1 MKQDEI
7 YKRREKIVEIL
18 EKPNRAFEVLKELR
32 DKGFELSESTVKS
45 DLKYLIKNNL
55 IRFARY
61 DEIKKYRKNTKYESE
76 ETKIDK
82 RNRYYIKNTS
92 EKAIFKNEFIKQ
104 INDDYNS
111 NKKIEYGEMVTRL
124 EILKAREGT
133 ISLEIND
140 ELRFNLLIKLLKIA
154 HEQIS
159 NFEYDLNLSKGIFK
173 HDKNF
178 FALLIGFGT
187 KYFYYVILIFIY
199 NLLRKNNLAQFNKND
214 VKFNPDLKINLNI
227 EDEDFIEGKEILEK
241 HILEEINI
249 ITLNFEKIIGEKI
262 NNKFLEFL
270 ESNLIRL
277 SPLYN
282 TTSYNGK
289 LTEIKYK
296 EMKNYIEEEY
306 NRKLQNKMKEIE
318 NQLIDLEKEDKKF
331 INKLVKKIDHK
342 EERDKLNNEI
352 LELSKKQIDEDNF
365 NILFKYIFLDKDI
378 FMIDLKLLTILAPSK
393 LCKVL
398 KNMFENKK
406 LTLNYFDPSLIK
418 SIIDFVDDVKCS
430 NNDFN
435 LLLIL
440 YNPLYTVYDLFI
452 IERNSEEEFPIINE
466 NLNKTIEEN
475 CLLYLNEKLSEFQ
488 KQEYASLVGL
498 IKIILNIK

>member
-18 EKPNRAFEVLKELR
+18 EKPNRAFEVLKELQ
-32 DKGFELSESTVKS
+32 DKGFEVSERTVES
-45 DLKYLIKNNL
+45 DLKYLIENNL
-55 IRFARY
+55 IRLARN

-92 EKAIFKNEFIKQ
+92 EKANFKNKFIKQ

-111 NKKIEYGEMVTRL
+111 NKKIEYGEMVMRL
-124 EILKAREGT
+124 EILIAREGT

-140 ELRFNLLIKLLKIA
+140 ELRFNLLVKLLKIV
-154 HEQIS
+154 HEQIP
-159 NFEYDLNLSKGIFK
+159 NFEYNLNLSKNLFK
-173 HDKNF
+173 DDKNF
-178 FALLIGFGT
+178 FALLNGWGT
-187 KYFYYVILIFIY
+187 KNFYYGILIFIY

-227 EDEDFIEGKEILEK
+227 EDENFIEGKEILEK
-241 HILEEINI
+241 HILEKINI

-270 ESNLIRL
+270 ESNLIRH
-277 SPLYN
+277 SQLY
-282 TTSYNGK
+282 TTSYNEK
-289 LTEIKYK
+289 LTEIKY
-296 EMKNYIEEEY
+296 EDMKNYVKEY
-306 NRKLQNKMKEIE
+306 NKNLQNKMKEIE
-318 NQLIDLEKEDKKF
+318 DQLMDLEREDKKF
-331 INKLVKKIDHK
+331 INKNKMKKIDHK
-342 EERDKLNNEI
+342 EESDKLNNKI
-352 LELSKKQIDEDNF
+352 LELSKKQIDEGNF
-365 NILFKYIFLDKDI
+365 NILFEYIFLDKDI

-393 LCKVL
+393 LCNVL

-406 LTLNYFDPSLIK
+406 LTLNYFDPSFIK
-418 SIIDFVDDVKCS
+418 SIIDFVDDVKYS

-452 IERNSEEEFPIINE
+452 IERNSKEELPIFNE

-488 KQEYASLVGL
+488 KQEYASLVRL